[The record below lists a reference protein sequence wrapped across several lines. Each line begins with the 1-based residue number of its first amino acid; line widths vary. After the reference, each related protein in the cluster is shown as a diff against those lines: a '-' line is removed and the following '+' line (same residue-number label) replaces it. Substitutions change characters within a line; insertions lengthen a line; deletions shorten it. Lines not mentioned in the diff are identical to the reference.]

1 MSSRMKS
8 ACVLVSKRHI
18 GLHIGHT
25 SQNTQDMP
33 SPQDP
38 SIKHF
43 FEERHADIVK
53 MGQDEELKRKS
64 IEWMVHADKYKY
76 TYNFTWM
83 GRPIIKFPSDMI
95 IQQELMWQI
104 KPDLVIETG
113 IAHGGSIIF
122 SASMQQM
129 MGINHGRV
137 IAVDIDIREHNRKE
151 IEAHPM
157 AEHITMIEGSSVD
170 VAIFNRVKELT
181 KDAKSVMVVLDSN
194 HTHQHVYEELK
205 LYADLV
211 TVGSY
216 CILPDTFIEFFPK
229 GYYSNRPWDVGNNP
243 CTAARTFLSERP
255 DFELDSFL
263 TSKGMISE
271 GLDGYLKRIA

>member
-1 MSSRMKS
+1 
-8 ACVLVSKRHI
+8 
-18 GLHIGHT
+18 
-25 SQNTQDMP
+25 MP
-33 SPQDP
+33 DHQHPAV
-38 SIKHF
+38 KHF
-43 FEERHADIVK
+43 FDERRADILT

-64 IEWMVHADKYKY
+64 IDWMVHADKYKY

-83 GRPIIKFPSDMI
+83 GRPIIKFPSDMV

-122 SASMQQM
+122 SAAMQQM
-129 MGINHGRV
+129 MGISNGRV
-137 IAVDIDIREHNRKE
+137 IAVDIDIREHNRAE

-157 AEHITMIEGSSVD
+157 SKHITMIQGSSVD
-170 VAIFNRVKELT
+170 EGIFGQVKEW
-181 KDAKSVMVVLDSN
+181 AKGAKTVMVILDSN
-194 HTHQHVYEELK
+194 HTHQHVYDELK

-229 GYYSNRPWDVGNNP
+229 GYYDNRPWDVGNNP
-243 CTAARTFLSERP
+243 CTAARQFLTERS

-271 GLDGYLKRIA
+271 GLDGYLKRLS

>member
-1 MSSRMKS
+1 
-8 ACVLVSKRHI
+8 
-18 GLHIGHT
+18 
-25 SQNTQDMP
+25 MP
-33 SPQDP
+33 DQQHPAVKQ
-38 SIKHF
+38 F
-43 FEERHADIVK
+43 FDERHADILT

-64 IEWMVHADKYKY
+64 IDWMVHADKYKY

-83 GRPIIKFPSDMI
+83 GRPIIKFPSDML
-95 IQQELMWQI
+95 IQQELMWRI

-122 SASMQQM
+122 SAAMQQM
-129 MGINHGRV
+129 MGITNGRV
-137 IAVDIDIREHNRKE
+137 VAVDIDIREHNRAE

-157 AEHITMIEGSSVD
+157 SKHITMIQGSSVD
-170 VAIFNRVKELT
+170 EGIFGQVKEL
-181 KDAKSVMVVLDSN
+181 AKGAKTVMVILDSN
-194 HTHQHVYEELK
+194 HTHQHVYDELK

-229 GYYSNRPWDVGNNP
+229 GYYDNRPWDVGDNP
-243 CTAARTFLSERP
+243 CTAARQFLTERS

-271 GLDGYLKRIA
+271 GLDGYLKRIR